1 MDFFSHP
8 SGGTGRNAI
17 ILGVDMSSSSKI
29 DNRKK
34 DNLIFGKDPPQ
45 GLEDILSA
53 EKMYSIN
60 FTDHNKKFCLS
71 LHYNGV
77 NSYLF
82 VNGTK
87 IHKFKA
93 NDSDIVATPLCLGN
107 ISKTGRLI
115 IWKNTGLNG
124 YVYEFS
130 VKYNAT
136 AVDDMLDIPKYL
148 MKKIEFKMVG
158 FVKQIFYFSNDV
170 FFFIVMH

>member
-1 MDFFSHP
+1 MY
-8 SGGTGRNAI
+8 
-17 ILGVDMSSSSKI
+17 
-29 DNRKK
+29 
-34 DNLIFGKDPPQ
+34 NLIGYSDNYSKTSGSLYQYYKDDPN
-45 GLEDILSA
+45 DNIADS
-53 EKMYSIN
+53 
-60 FTDHNKKFCLS
+60 HNKKFCLS

-170 FFFIVMH
+170 FFFIVLH